1 MASFN
6 PLITPV
12 DYIMLGIHDPRKR
25 SIVRVVGSRS
35 PGLAEVKKA
44 STPRKW
50 DKRLGYG
57 LSGSFPIFRGRDLAQ
72 FDVILRLTEDED
84 WIDWNNW
91 KPLVEA
97 PPFGKFAKA
106 LDIWHPWTE
115 AAKIKSC
122 VVIDVLEP
130 EPDEF
135 GTYTI
140 TIQMLEWRRPT
151 IELSKPEASKG
162 QEPES
167 ENQKLIQKL
176 LDEAAAKKAALAAS
190 G

>member
-1 MASFN
+1 MTAFN
-6 PLITPV
+6 PTETPV
-12 DYIMLGIHDPRKR
+12 DYIMLGVHDPRKR
-25 SIVRVVGSRS
+25 SIVRVVGARS
-35 PGLAEVKKA
+35 PGLAEVRKA

-57 LSGSFPIFRGRDLAQ
+57 LSGSFPVYRGRDLAQ
-72 FDVILRLTEDED
+72 FEVLLRLTEPED
-84 WIDWNNW
+84 WIDWENW

-115 AAKIKSC
+115 AAKIRSC
-122 VVIDVLEP
+122 VVIDVSQP

-140 TIQMLEWRRPT
+140 TIPMLEWRRPVV
-151 IELSKPEASKG
+151 ELVKPEASA
-162 QEPES
+162 PEAPTN
-167 ENQKLIQKL
+167 ERQKLIKDLMAQI
-176 LDEAAAKKAALAAS
+176 DDAAKQ
-190 G
+190 